1 MSIRTKDRAHS
12 NILTAIDDVMFC
24 DESLGTRV
32 SIEAGGVCP
41 ISLRKDD
48 DITCAINKPTQY

>member
-32 SIEAGGVCP
+32 SIEARAGCVLLVFG
-41 ISLRKDD
+41 KMM
-48 DITCAINKPTQY
+48 T